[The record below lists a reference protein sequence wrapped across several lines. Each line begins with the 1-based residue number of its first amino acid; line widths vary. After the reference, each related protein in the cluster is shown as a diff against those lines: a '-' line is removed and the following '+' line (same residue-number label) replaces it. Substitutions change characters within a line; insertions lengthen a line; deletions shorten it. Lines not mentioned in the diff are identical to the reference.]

1 VNKEDKIMDF
11 SKFDEMVDS
20 KALKEQMDAAP
31 EYDEVPAGRYVCS
44 IEAMEVKE
52 TKAQDK
58 LMFSLQCKIT
68 ENKGGKGQVGR
79 WIFFNRVICGNKTS
93 EKWNDGIAIK
103 GICSFVNEILGVEE
117 GAEDALVFTK
127 YTQFADDIA
136 DIAEEVKGVV
146 ELEVTYDP
154 KAFNPIKIEE
164 VFDI

>member
-1 VNKEDKIMDF
+1 MDF

-93 EKWNDGIAIK
+93 DKWNDGIAIK
-103 GICSFVNEILGVEE
+103 GVCTFINDMLSDDDDPIEFK
-117 GAEDALVFTK
+117 K
-127 YTQFADDIA
+127 YTQFAKDVEEIA
-136 DIAEEVKGVV
+136 DMLKGSV
-146 ELEVTYDP
+146 EIEVTYDP
-154 KAFNPIKIEE
+154 KAFNPIQIEE
-164 VFDI
+164 VFDV